1 MPANP
6 FASDVAA
13 RLYAEGRPDY
23 SQLVSDI
30 IRKLIGIES
39 PVEVAVDV
47 GSGTGISTMAI
58 AALAESVVGIEP
70 SKAMLERAIP
80 ADNVSYR
87 IGSAEQLP
95 VEDQSCDLLSV
106 GSALHWFD
114 QERFL
119 AEASRVTKPEAW
131 LVVYDHWF
139 VGRMQDRDEFGQWA
153 RDVYIATYPSP
164 PRDRSWRPPDDL
176 GDWRHTGWESYDHPV
191 PFSTDQLATYLLTQS
206 NLQTEIERGD
216 KTDKQLRSWLL
227 DELAPFFADDPV
239 AVFMFGGFVACHRRA
254 A

>member
-6 FASDVAA
+6 FASDIAA

-23 SQLVSDI
+23 SQLVADI
-30 IRKLIGIES
+30 TRKITGIES
-39 PVEVAVDV
+39 PVELAVDI

-58 AALAESVVGIEP
+58 AAMAETVVGIEP
-70 SKAMLERAIP
+70 LQAMRERAMP

-87 IGSAEQLP
+87 SGSAEQLP

-119 AEASRVTKPEAW
+119 AEASRVAKPEAW

-139 VGRMQDRDEFGQWA
+139 TGRMQDHDGFGQWA
-153 RDVYIATYPSP
+153 RDVYLSTYPSP

-176 GDWRHTGWESYDHPV
+176 GDWRHMGWESYDQPV
-191 PFSTDQLATYLLTQS
+191 PFSADQLATYLLTQS
-206 NLQTEIERGD
+206 NLQTVIERGD
-216 KTDKQLRSWLL
+216 KTEKQLRSWLMH
-227 DELAPFFADDPV
+227 ELAPFFADDPV